1 MTAAHTDLVLSC
13 KGEVLVNLG
22 GYVRDK
28 GQLLLILVCGGVPG
42 HTDNGGPDNI
52 RECLRKRTGGNLILR
67 CQRLDCRRSGLLV
80 QLPDLD
86 GLAAIA
92 RQRVRPVIEV
102 AHLLLGG
109 QRNRNLLGVAPKT
122 HLENILPRSGVG
134 QRCGIGVLGE
144 NCDLLDVVELV
155 HEGSAAQQTQI
166 LVGVAAP
173 QKSLFGN
180 FL

>member
-1 MTAAHTDLVLSC
+1 M
-13 KGEVLVNLG
+13 VNLR
-22 GYVRDK
+22 GYVLDK
-28 GQLLLILVCGGVPG
+28 GQLLLILVSGGVPG

-52 RECLRKRTGGNLILR
+52 RERLRKRTGGNLILL

-80 QLPDLD
+80 HFPDLD
-86 GLAAIA
+86 GLAPVAH
-92 RQRVRPVIEV
+92 QRVRPVIEV
-102 AHLLLGG
+102 AHLLLRG
-109 QRNRNLLGVAPKT
+109 QRNRNLLGVVPKT

-134 QRCGIGVLGE
+134 QRCGIGVLSE

-173 QKSLFGN
+173 QKRLFGD